1 MANYASLKSAIQQVI
16 KTNGKNKITGALLQ
30 QSLLSMINSLGVG
43 YQFAGVATP
52 STNPGTPDQN
62 VFYIASTAG
71 TYANFGGLVL
81 ADGEISIL
89 KYNGAWSK
97 DSTGAVSLEIVNQLG
112 QYVDRFSLAGNGST
126 AVTHRI
132 EGLYKNHTYQF
143 EFDKTWSIPDVGNN
157 VAIFAIT
164 GYISGVGYD
173 IIKVLYKNR
182 SSLRDFY
189 EITLSSDYEY
199 INVFVRA
206 AAGSVVYCS
215 IKDITAEYI
224 NGGLTRTLLNK
235 DYFDTEAYFDA
246 SGGFRGI
253 SDGISLC
260 GRGYLAVEPGT
271 TLLIDNPASLQ
282 IGYVFLDYNR
292 AFISSSWFAVGVK
305 SITIPANCY
314 YMRLMIRRSD
324 SSSLTLLNIGDLH
337 IILTRQE
344 KTKTNQA
351 NIGHLIELGDIT
363 ISGSGWRYKNSL
375 TRVRTRNGLSLSL
388 KKNDV
393 FSCADSGL
401 VYYIGWRIEGTYYTG
416 GGWLSGD
423 FVAPADAEYVF
434 TARYSNEANIT
445 DIDRFLSAFS
455 VYSLSLFDDYT
466 NKAIG
471 RAKSINPFKKGK
483 NYGHLFINQIT
494 SETAFAVPCQSIID
508 VNITGRL
515 GFPVMEGN
523 VHKTATAGKYVVLH
537 GVSGNLSK
545 DIIDLNGDSAYG
557 VPIGSTSFSDLRT
570 NYTYRSKY
578 AKNRIPISSLEEFL
592 YACKD
597 NNMTPLVTY
606 VDDTEL
612 GIIRSICGD
621 NFILYDNNGL
631 SRSKYDGLIFSWNT
645 DTSVAN
651 IINKAKSIGL
661 PLMMG
666 LGSTLS
672 DANYLDVIAQ
682 LHDFGAL
689 VGIAGCYLPHNETI
703 RLMRFGFDFN
713 GSNRQVNEVRGTGVC
728 LDNKTGT
735 NWLSTSGASVDSE
748 YTISI
753 PAGSVIGI
761 NENVHKVGAVMKAS
775 LRMRYSG
782 KLSVYMMGNG
792 STTAQPVT
800 SDGSEFVEWSGF
812 YVQGNTNNNLGTIPS
827 VYIGAVDVA
836 TDIYEIEYKED
847 SV

>member
-1 MANYASLKSAIQQVI
+1 MKYDTLKALVNAKVYENTEQEITGGDMNNVLQSAIASLGAHYQMGGLVSP
-16 KTNGKNKITGALLQ
+16 NDKIT
-30 QSLLSMINSLGVG
+30 VG
-43 YQFAGVATP
+43 DEPVVFLAT
-52 STNPGTPDQN
+52 TPGT
-62 VFYIASTAG
+62 Y
-71 TYANFGGLVL
+71 TYFGGLVV
-81 ADGEISIL
+81 ADGEVALLVWS
-89 KYNGAWSK
+89 GTAWSK
-97 DSTGAVSLEIVNQLG
+97 QTPDIATGTEVSQLG
-112 QYVDRFSLAGNGST
+112 QYVCRFSLAGNGST

-132 EGLYKNHTYQF
+132 DGLYKNHTYRF
-143 EFDKTWSIPDVGNN
+143 EFDKIWSIPDVGNN

-164 GYISGVGYD
+164 GYMSGVKTD
-173 IIKVLYKNR
+173 ITYVTYGNR
-182 SSLRDFY
+182 SGLRNFY
-189 EITLSSDYEY
+189 EITLSADYEY
-199 INVFVRA
+199 INVLVRA

-224 NGGLTRTLLNK
+224 NGGLTRALLNK
-235 DYFDTEAYFDA
+235 DYFDAEAYFNA
-246 SGGFRGI
+246 TGGFGGI

-271 TLLIDNPASLQ
+271 TLLIDNPASLR
-282 IGYVFLDYNR
+282 IGYAFFDYSR
-292 AFISSSWFAVGVK
+292 AFISSSWFAVDVK

-324 SSSLTLLNIGDLH
+324 SSSLTLSNIGDLH

-344 KTKTNQA
+344 KTNQA

-363 ISGSGWRYKNSL
+363 ISGSGWRYNNGL
-375 TRVRTRNGLSLSL
+375 TRVRIRNGLSLSL

-434 TARYSNEANIT
+434 VARYSTEANIT

-515 GFPVMEGN
+515 GFSVMEGN

-557 VPIGSTSFSDLRT
+557 VPIESTSFSDLRT

-592 YACKD
+592 NACKD

-631 SRSKYDGLIFSWNT
+631 SRPKYDGLIFSWNT

-666 LGSTLS
+666 LGGTLS

-735 NWLSTSGASVDSE
+735 DWLSTSGASVDSE

-753 PAGSVIGI
+753 PAGSNIGI

-782 KLSVYMMGNG
+782 KLSVYMMGDG
-792 STTAQPVT
+792 SVTAQPVT

-812 YVQGNTNNNLGTIPS
+812 YVQGNTNNNLGAIPS